1 MGDAVTV
8 GRKDI
13 NVRANRRHPGETSS
27 TVELLEEME
36 MIPLSRSFPA
46 RCGREH
52 TGRST
57 PCHTQGKAKC
67 FLHIPSSMGTPE
79 SATRTVGGNRKTND
93 RSLFQGCLKP
103 YESFQATC
111 AEVQQMSEK

>member
-1 MGDAVTV
+1 M
-8 GRKDI
+8 

-27 TVELLEEME
+27 TMELLEEME